1 MKKSIRED
9 TIVLNGNFTHR
20 MVVLYKTAMLFFYV
34 GNELVGAKRMSF
46 QYTIRHGNIS
56 EMSINTVIAINA
68 LVLNGARIQ
77 PTTNTSSN
85 GFYLKKR
92 QPSPV

>member
-1 MKKSIRED
+1 MEES
-9 TIVLNGNFTHR
+9 TGNFTHR
-20 MVVLYKTAMLFFYV
+20 MVVLYKTAMF
-34 GNELVGAKRMSF
+34 GWSELVGAKRMSF

-56 EMSINTVIAINA
+56 EMSMYTVIAINA

-92 QPSPV
+92 QPSLV